1 MRLLLCLTS
10 LGPTWVL
17 HMGEE
22 ASNSEASNSEA
33 SNLEASNSEA
43 SNSEA
48 SNSEA
53 SNSESCIVTD
63 FQRRELSSDR

>member
-48 SNSEA
+48 SNSE
-53 SNSESCIVTD
+53 SCIVTD